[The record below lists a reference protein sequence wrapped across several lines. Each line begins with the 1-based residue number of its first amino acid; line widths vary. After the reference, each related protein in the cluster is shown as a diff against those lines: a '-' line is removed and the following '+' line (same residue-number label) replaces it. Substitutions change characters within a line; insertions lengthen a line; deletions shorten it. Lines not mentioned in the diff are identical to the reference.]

1 MFQRALLFTGGRG
14 PAVDFDR
21 SQIPP
26 CSFVCAADSGIDTA
40 ISLGY
45 TIDEAIGD
53 FDSISG
59 IEILESISHT
69 RLPAEKDLTDT
80 EAMLIHT
87 RKRGITEYVL
97 IGGGEGRFDHLLH
110 LYTLFSHYIPPIQWI
125 TAREHIYLVQD
136 SLTLRTLAHAPLS
149 ILPAIVQGKST
160 VSSKQLHW
168 ELSDYPISM
177 EQQSISNKATD
188 TTCEITV
195 KGDPVFV
202 SIPFP

>member
-80 EAMLIHT
+80 EAMLIHMH
-87 RKRGITEYVL
+87 KQGISEYVL
-97 IGGGEGRFDHLLH
+97 IGGGEGRFDHLIH
-110 LYTLFSHYIPPIQWI
+110 LYALFGRYGPPVQWI
-125 TAREHIYLVQD
+125 TAREHLFLVRD
-136 SLTLRTLAHAPLS
+136 ALTLSTTPYAPLS
-149 ILPAIVQGKST
+149 IIPAITQGKSVVHST
-160 VSSKQLHW
+160 HLYW
-168 ELSDYPISM
+168 ELLDYPISM
-177 EQQSISNKATD
+177 EQHSISNKSTESS
-188 TTCEITV
+188 CGITV
-195 KGDPVFV
+195 SGDPVFV